1 MGHILGVVGGPAG
14 HPVVAQVQ
22 GLGRLPDHLLQVGV
36 GQGRLHPDVDFV
48 ELDLGVG
55 FLPDEVRPAPDF
67 LEVYQALVDA
77 GASEEKARA
86 AAEAIP
92 DMSELADKNDL
103 AGVRSELKQDIA
115 DLRSE
120 LKQDIA
126 DLRSELKQEIADLR
140 SELKR
145 DIVELRSEFRQDIAE
160 LRSEF
165 KQDIVGLK
173 ADLYKHMWLMQ
184 GATILAIVG
193 LLKLLP

>member
-1 MGHILGVVGGPAG
+1 MSIMVT
-14 HPVVAQVQ
+14 
-22 GLGRLPDHLLQVGV
+22 
-36 GQGRLHPDVDFV
+36 
-48 ELDLGVG
+48 
-55 FLPDEVRPAPDF
+55 
-67 LEVYQALVDA
+67 EVYRALVDA

-92 DMSELADKNDL
+92 DMSDLADKND
-103 AGVRSELKQDIA
+103 IA
-115 DLRSE
+115 E
-120 LKQDIA
+120 
-126 DLRSELKQEIADLR
+126 LR

-145 DIVELRSEFRQDIAE
+145 DIVELRSELKQDIAE

-184 GATILAIVG
+184 GATIVAIVG

>member
-1 MGHILGVVGGPAG
+1 MSMMVT
-14 HPVVAQVQ
+14 
-22 GLGRLPDHLLQVGV
+22 
-36 GQGRLHPDVDFV
+36 
-48 ELDLGVG
+48 
-55 FLPDEVRPAPDF
+55 
-67 LEVYQALVDA
+67 EVYQALVDA

-92 DMSELADKNDL
+92 DMSDLADKSDL
-103 AGVRSELKQDIA
+103 AGF
-115 DLRSE
+115 
-120 LKQDIA
+120 
-126 DLRSELKQEIADLR
+126 RSELKQEIADVRSELKQEIADVRSELKQGLAGLR
-140 SELKR
+140 SELKQ
-145 DIVELRSEFRQDIAE
+145 DLASLRSEFKQDLAN

>member
-1 MGHILGVVGGPAG
+1 MSMMVT
-14 HPVVAQVQ
+14 
-22 GLGRLPDHLLQVGV
+22 
-36 GQGRLHPDVDFV
+36 
-48 ELDLGVG
+48 
-55 FLPDEVRPAPDF
+55 
-67 LEVYQALVDA
+67 EVYQALVDA

-92 DMSELADKNDL
+92 DMSDLADKSDL
-103 AGVRSELKQDIA
+103 AGF
-115 DLRSE
+115 
-120 LKQDIA
+120 
-126 DLRSELKQEIADLR
+126 RSELKQEIADVRSELKQGLAGLR
-140 SELKR
+140 SELKQ
-145 DIVELRSEFRQDIAE
+145 DLASLRSEFKQDLAN

>member
-1 MGHILGVVGGPAG
+1 MSIMVTEIY
-14 HPVVAQVQ
+14 
-22 GLGRLPDHLLQVGV
+22 R
-36 GQGRLHPDVDFV
+36 
-48 ELDLGVG
+48 
-55 FLPDEVRPAPDF
+55 
-67 LEVYQALVDA
+67 ALVDA

-92 DMSELADKNDL
+92 DMSDL
-103 AGVRSELKQDIA
+103 ANKNDIA

-120 LKQDIA
+120 FKREIVE
-126 DLRSELKQEIADLR
+126 LRSELKQGIAD
-140 SELKR
+140 
-145 DIVELRSEFRQDIAE
+145 

-184 GATILAIVG
+184 GATIVAIVG

>member
-1 MGHILGVVGGPAG
+1 MSIMVT
-14 HPVVAQVQ
+14 
-22 GLGRLPDHLLQVGV
+22 
-36 GQGRLHPDVDFV
+36 
-48 ELDLGVG
+48 
-55 FLPDEVRPAPDF
+55 
-67 LEVYQALVDA
+67 EVYRALVDA

-92 DMSELADKNDL
+92 DMSDLADKNDVAEFRSEL
-103 AGVRSELKQDIA
+103 KHDIGNLRSELKQDIA

-126 DLRSELKQEIADLR
+126 DLRSELKQDTVNLR
-140 SELKR
+140 SEL
-145 DIVELRSEFRQDIAE
+145 
-160 LRSEF
+160 

-184 GATILAIVG
+184 GATVLAIVG

>member
-1 MGHILGVVGGPAG
+1 MMVT
-14 HPVVAQVQ
+14 
-22 GLGRLPDHLLQVGV
+22 
-36 GQGRLHPDVDFV
+36 
-48 ELDLGVG
+48 
-55 FLPDEVRPAPDF
+55 
-67 LEVYQALVDA
+67 EVYQALVDA

-103 AGVRSELKQDIA
+103 A
-115 DLRSE
+115 
-120 LKQDIA
+120 
-126 DLRSELKQEIADLR
+126 DLR

-145 DIVELRSEFRQDIAE
+145 DIVE

-184 GATILAIVG
+184 GATVLAIVG

>member
-1 MGHILGVVGGPAG
+1 MMVT
-14 HPVVAQVQ
+14 
-22 GLGRLPDHLLQVGV
+22 
-36 GQGRLHPDVDFV
+36 
-48 ELDLGVG
+48 
-55 FLPDEVRPAPDF
+55 
-67 LEVYQALVDA
+67 EVYQALVDA

-120 LKQDIA
+120 LKQ
-126 DLRSELKQEIADLR
+126 EIADLR

-145 DIVELRSEFRQDIAE
+145 DMVELRSEFKQNIAE